1 MCMRLVEFV
10 RSPRPD
16 KRFLAK
22 FMEPQRTV
30 YFGTP
35 KKNTYIDHGNER
47 LRDKHIM
54 RRRSYLDEW
63 NIVNED
69 IMTTGVLWGPT
80 RSVEGNLS
88 IVLQQF
94 NIQDD
99 R

>member
-1 MCMRLVEFV
+1 MRLVEFI

-22 FMEPQRTV
+22 FMEPERTV

-35 KKNTYIDHGNER
+35 KTSTYIDHGNKDI
-47 LRDKHIM
+47 RDIHMM
-54 RRRSYLDEW
+54 RHRMHLTKC
-63 NIVNED
+63 NVINED
-69 IMTTGVLWGPT
+69 TMTMGVLWGPSQ
-80 RSVEGNLS
+80 SVEGNLS
-88 IVLQQF
+88 RVLRLF

>member
-1 MCMRLVEFV
+1 MRLVEFI

-22 FMEPQRTV
+22 FMEPEQTV

-35 KKNTYIDHGNER
+35 KKNTYIDHGNEYI
-47 LRDKHIM
+47 RDIHMMHCRMYPNECVI
-54 RRRSYLDEW
+54 
-63 NIVNED
+63 NED
-69 IMTTGVLWGPT
+69 TMTMGVLWGP
-80 RSVEGNLS
+80 SQSIEGNLS
-88 IVLQQF
+88 RVLRLF